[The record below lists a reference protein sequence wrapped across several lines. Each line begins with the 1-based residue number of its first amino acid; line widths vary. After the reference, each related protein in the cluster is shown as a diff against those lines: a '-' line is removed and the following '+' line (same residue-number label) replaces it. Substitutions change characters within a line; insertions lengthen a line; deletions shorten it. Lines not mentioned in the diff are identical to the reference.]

1 MLPGLCL
8 MPLSLIATE
17 RATLISHR
25 IAPGSFFLL
34 LTLMHL
40 RQLRAFIQL
49 GEGQQ
54 ETLPHVVFFLSLAH
68 RFAGILFLG
77 TIAVLMVVRLVP
89 VGKSQ
94 GGTPPGALL
103 GTFLM
108 GTVALFPQRDHSVGR
123 SLMAGILL
131 LSGTLF
137 ATFAAIVLG
146 RSFSIMPEARRL
158 VMAGPYSM
166 VRHPIY
172 LGEILGSAGLVVGS
186 RSLGALVIY
195 LVFVFL
201 QIQRI
206 RYEEAPLSRVF
217 PEYEEYRRR
226 TARLVRRFTD
236 AQPGVR

>member
-1 MLPGLCL
+1 
-8 MPLSLIATE
+8 MPLSVIATE
-17 RATLISHR
+17 RATIISHR
-25 IAPGSFFLL
+25 IVPGSFFLL
-34 LTLMHL
+34 LTLMHF

-49 GEGQQ
+49 GEGQH
-54 ETLPHVVFFLSLAH
+54 ETLPPVVFFLSLAH

-77 TIAVLMVVRLVP
+77 TIAVLMVIRLAPVR
-89 VGKSQ
+89 KSR
-94 GGTPPGALL
+94 GVLARAVALL

-108 GTVALFPQRDHSVGR
+108 GTVALFPQRGHSVGR

-137 ATFAAIVLG
+137 ATFAVIVLG

-158 VMAGPYSM
+158 VTAGPYSM

-186 RSLGALVIY
+186 FSLGALVVY
-195 LVFVFL
+195 SFFVFL

-206 RYEEAPLSRVF
+206 RYEEALLTRVF

-226 TARLVRRFTD
+226 TPQLVPRIHRCSAGRSMAPD
-236 AQPGVR
+236 